1 MGFGILFFGYF
12 MAMLIFLGAFSVCRA
27 IGSALMAWAAVK
39 LRRYHRMFDLL
50 LWMSLISV
58 LFYGIR
64 AISDIPL
71 WLTGKALFP
80 DAVINIFSV
89 IDIPLTFLFHVC
101 MLMGIH
107 AIAKETGV
115 EKAVLAAIRNLVFY
129 VLVLILQL
137 LSFIPTVVTRNLD
150 VVAMILSFVL
160 SVLNLIL
167 IFRCYAKI
175 CDSEDT
181 EMEQKKSR
189 FTFVNRYREELE
201 RKNQKA
207 MAAEMEYRRE
217 KKERRER
224 RKNGKK

>member
-58 LFYGIR
+58 VFYGVR
-64 AISDIPL
+64 AVSDIPL
-71 WLTGKALFP
+71 WLTGKALFS
-80 DAVINIFSV
+80 DTVINIFSV

-181 EMEQKKSR
+181 EMEQKRSR